1 MGYEDFL
8 VDIILNNAR
17 LSYTDENKLMID
29 EDKAIMEVVKVIS
42 RKKYENR
49 LNELKEL
56 KGLMKNEETKEC

>member
-8 VDIILNNAR
+8 VDIILNNTR
-17 LSYTDENKLMID
+17 LSYTDDNKLMID

-49 LNELKEL
+49 LKEL
-56 KGLMKNEETKEC
+56 KGNEEEKENK

>member
-49 LNELKEL
+49 LKEL
-56 KGLMKNEETKEC
+56 KGLKENEETKEC